1 MRCIISPPF
10 GHVCERPSPVRP
22 TEQEAPACVSEWR
35 VQEQEG
41 EESAAAL
48 AGVEQDLSA
57 ALQALAALEERQV
70 AEVRELVALKKALGD
85 QVDRQTRALA
95 DLSNEVL
102 HRRLLTH
109 THPRRPALMTCPPR
123 MLVQVRRREARRDQH
138 VRDLAADGVQLQ
150 QVLARRR
157 AALSQ
162 ADLTGQQRVGP
173 GLGEAGED
181 ESATDKMAGQVAPGE
196 NEDGAGE
203 VEGYVLDKAEEIQ
216 QVLRALRGLDEAK
229 QVRRRALPVA

>member
-102 HRRLLTH
+102 NKCMPTH
-109 THPRRPALMTCPPR
+109 PHPRRPALMACRTL
-123 MLVQVRRREARRDQH
+123 MMQVRRREARRDQH